1 MLAIPDHVHATTTP
15 RGGGVLLD
23 RRSGRCYVMNGTA
36 HELWREWRRTGD
48 FDAGLASMAARD
60 KAYAGSGFRADSRE
74 LADKLLARGLLSV
87 RTNRRDISDTPIPP
101 ADSVVPGFRFAA
113 ALAVPITLLLV
124 RLPFRV
130 TTRVLSWSRTHW
142 CRRGATTGQALAA
155 ALATES
161 AARYHPGRIACLE
174 LSLGAVV
181 TMAVGRRHLSLV
193 VGVADDPC
201 RFHAWVAAADGPV
214 HYPSSDDIHE
224 FRPIAVI

>member
-23 RRSGRCYVMNGTA
+23 RRSGRCYAMNGTA
-36 HELWREWRRTGD
+36 HELWREWHRTGD
-48 FDAGLASMAARD
+48 FDTALATMADRD
-60 KAYAGSGFRADSRE
+60 AAYASSGFRTDSRA
-74 LADKLLARGLLSV
+74 LADTLLARGLL
-87 RTNRRDISDTPIPP
+87 TTEDKTKIHTDTPVPP
-101 ADSVVPGFRFAA
+101 ADTVAPGFRFAA
-113 ALAVPITLLLV
+113 VLAVPITLLLV

-142 CRRGATTGQALAA
+142 CRRGATTRQALAA

-193 VGVADDPC
+193 IGVADDPC
-201 RFHAWVAAADGPV
+201 RFHAWVAAEDGPV
-214 HYPSSDDIHE
+214 HYPSNDDLSE